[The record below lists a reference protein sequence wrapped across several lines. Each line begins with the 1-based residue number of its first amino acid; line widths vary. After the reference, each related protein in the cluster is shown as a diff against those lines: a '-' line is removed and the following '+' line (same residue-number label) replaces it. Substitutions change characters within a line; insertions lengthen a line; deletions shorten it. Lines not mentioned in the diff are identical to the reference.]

1 MLALPG
7 AYGGLEP
14 LPLRPRGVPWASK
27 RQLVL
32 PVMDVGLGICPH
44 GIRGPLAKTGTHPT
58 GEPASNRHDGAL
70 LTPGRRYPV
79 KNFLEH
85 LVTGKSA
92 PGGFDEQVTHATGAL
107 ATAMAT
113 PHSRPR
119 RILARGQPRVAEER
133 PLIGQAGHIAAL
145 SRQGPGDHR
154 ADARDAPIHVC
165 EFRLRGG
172 WCPQQAAYL
181 DELARAKPPLL
192 GQQRETHAEFWGQ
205 RPGSNLPQVPVADH
219 APTRRGDQAELMQL
233 GFDLAGNRGT
243 VIDNLRAGSW
253 EEPGEFLAFRGDID
267 TSHASVSYSLFH
279 MTLHFPG
286 G

>member
-1 MLALPG
+1 MPDSRSPASRLNHLLFEVVAVAPPQVAYAFVTKNLPTLHTFNPILPMLALPG

-113 PHSRPR
+113 PPSRPR

-145 SRQGPGDHR
+145 SRQGPGDHN
-154 ADARDAPIHVC
+154 D
-165 EFRLRGG
+165 
-172 WCPQQAAYL
+172 QAAISRKY
-181 DELARAKPPLL
+181 RLL
-192 GQQRETHAEFWGQ
+192 IM
-205 RPGSNLPQVPVADH
+205 
-219 APTRRGDQAELMQL
+219 RR
-233 GFDLAGNRGT
+233 LAGAITPN
-243 VIDNLRAGSW
+243 
-253 EEPGEFLAFRGDID
+253 
-267 TSHASVSYSLFH
+267 
-279 MTLHFPG
+279 
-286 G
+286 